1 MYLSCTTRDNIII
14 LAELTLVSNDF
25 LYGKLKYKSENQA
38 REIDFENYLT
48 LILSNVE
55 TNNVE
60 EVISR

>member
-1 MYLSCTTRDNIII
+1 
-14 LAELTLVSNDF
+14 LVSNDF